1 MFPQGDS
8 HVLSSA
14 PGLQPNDAETA
25 KEIALASFPRPLP
38 LSFHE
43 GVVNAGSLPV
53 DSADAI
59 AVCGFLGCDMRPFNP
74 LIAALPRILHLP
86 ASKTGGWIGQ
96 AIDQAVVESNER
108 RPGGDAVLERLSEM
122 MFVDAARRYL
132 DSLPEDS
139 VGWLAGLR
147 ERYVGRALELLHGSP
162 ARVWSVDGLAQ
173 EVGLSRSALHDRFVR
188 YLGQAPMQYLA
199 SWRIQLSSSLL
210 RESHRV
216 VADIALEVGYES
228 EAAFARAF
236 KRVVGMPP
244 AAWRKS
250 QAGRHEHRQS

>member
-1 MFPQGDS
+1 MTAAHSARRRRDRAQKLGCS
-8 HVLSSA
+8 GIVSLSKSQDGA
-14 PGLQPNDAETA
+14 AYGQPNET
-25 KEIALASFPRPLP
+25 RRLP
-38 LSFHE
+38 VPCAPHPTAQQLSLETCGRLPILCAHE
-43 GVVNAGSLPV
+43 GDHCVHVV
-53 DSADAI
+53 
-59 AVCGFLGCDMRPFNP
+59 
-74 LIAALPRILHLP
+74 
-86 ASKTGGWIGQ
+86 GWIGQ

-108 RPGGDAVLERLSEM
+108 RPGGDAVLKRLSEM

-199 SWRIQLSSSLL
+199 NWRIQLSSSLL

-216 VADIALEVGYES
+216 VADIALEVGNES

-250 QAGRHEHRQS
+250 QGRPPQAPPIINRGP